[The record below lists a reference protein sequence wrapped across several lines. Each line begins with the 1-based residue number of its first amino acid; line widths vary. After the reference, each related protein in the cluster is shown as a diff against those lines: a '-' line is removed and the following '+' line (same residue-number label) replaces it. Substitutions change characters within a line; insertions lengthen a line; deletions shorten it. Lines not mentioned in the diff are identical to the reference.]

1 MAAAA
6 TCSSLYLGLT
16 IAGVVWAF
24 LLEDGTK
31 LRDSSALC
39 LFWSWYNIVVLTIAC
54 MVCIEQP
61 RYRAAERL
69 ATGDARHGARGRG
82 AAAAHRILDIS
93 LGGARLPA
101 RRQASREDAA

>member
-1 MAAAA
+1 M
-6 TCSSLYLGLT
+6 
-16 IAGVVWAF
+16 VWAF

-39 LFWSWYNIVVLTIAC
+39 LFWSWYNIIVLTIAC

-69 ATGDARHGARGRG
+69 ATGDEATVQAGEASS
-82 AAAAHRILDIS
+82 AHRVLDIS
-93 LGGARLPA
+93 LGGARLLGSP
-101 RRQASREDAA
+101 QVASRERR